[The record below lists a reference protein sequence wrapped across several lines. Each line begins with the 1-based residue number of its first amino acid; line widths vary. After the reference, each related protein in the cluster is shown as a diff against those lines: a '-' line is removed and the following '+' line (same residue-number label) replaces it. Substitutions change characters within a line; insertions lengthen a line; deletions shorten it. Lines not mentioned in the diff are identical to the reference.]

1 MNGENDTIAAIATAP
16 GLGGISIVRIS
27 GPRCLAI
34 ASQLTGKQPAPRMAQ
49 RAQFKDSEGATLD
62 EGLVLYFKA
71 PNSYTGEDVV
81 ELHGHGG
88 MMAPHM
94 MLQAAINLGARLARP
109 GEFTQR
115 AFLKGKLDLTQAEA
129 VADLIES
136 RTARAAKMALR
147 SLQGL
152 FSAEVNSLAGAL
164 LAIRVQVEGSL
175 DFPDE
180 DPKLVVNESVL
191 LTLRETQRRL
201 KDLLEQSRKGEALR
215 SAVRVVIIG
224 RPNVGKSSLLNRLS
238 GVDRA
243 IVMDT
248 PGTTRDVIEHSM
260 SLEGLQIEVVDTA
273 GIHDTRDPVE
283 SEGVRRALQ
292 EIHSAD
298 IVLLVSD
305 SETGL
310 IEDRAY
316 FSAWL
321 GDDMNLIQVRNKVDQ
336 GGGEAS
342 RSENGE
348 AVCVHIS
355 ALTGAGL
362 PLLSDAIREAAGIT
376 AIEENAFLA
385 RSRHIEAL
393 QEAAGYLDEACGR
406 LQSEGATDLAAEELA
421 CAHRSLGR
429 ITGEVHSDEL
439 LGEIFSRFCIGK

>member
-1 MNGENDTIAAIATAP
+1 
-16 GLGGISIVRIS
+16 
-27 GPRCLAI
+27 
-34 ASQLTGKQPAPRMAQ
+34 
-49 RAQFKDSEGATLD
+49 
-62 EGLVLYFKA
+62 
-71 PNSYTGEDVV
+71 
-81 ELHGHGG
+81 
-88 MMAPHM
+88 
-94 MLQAAINLGARLARP
+94 
-109 GEFTQR
+109 
-115 AFLKGKLDLTQAEA
+115 
-129 VADLIES
+129 
-136 RTARAAKMALR
+136 
-147 SLQGL
+147 
-152 FSAEVNSLAGAL
+152 
-164 LAIRVQVEGSL
+164 
-175 DFPDE
+175 
-180 DPKLVVNESVL
+180 
-191 LTLRETQRRL
+191 
-201 KDLLEQSRKGEALR
+201 
-215 SAVRVVIIG
+215 
-224 RPNVGKSSLLNRLS
+224 
-238 GVDRA
+238 
-243 IVMDT
+243 
-248 PGTTRDVIEHSM
+248 
-260 SLEGLQIEVVDTA
+260 VDTA
-273 GIHDTRDPVE
+273 EIHDTRDPVE